1 MTCEVPGCE
10 RRATVV
16 VVTRGIARS
25 ICPIHASHPRRPSE

>member
-16 VVTRGIARS
+16 VVTQGIARS
-25 ICPIHASHPRRPSE
+25 VCPIHASHPQETK